1 MRKKKNKHNK
11 NVLSATSN
19 FNTVEK
25 DKSKALRDNEISH
38 INLTRIMNEEKKYY
52 KPKECIGMIKSQRS
66 DIESNNQ
73 AENGKRLAID
83 EVI

>member
-1 MRKKKNKHNK
+1 
-11 NVLSATSN
+11 
-19 FNTVEK
+19 
-25 DKSKALRDNEISH
+25 
-38 INLTRIMNEEKKYY
+38 MNEEKKYY
-52 KPKECIGMIKSQRS
+52 KPKECIRMIKSQRS

>member
-1 MRKKKNKHNK
+1 MFFQQQVISIPQKKI
-11 NVLSATSN
+11 
-19 FNTVEK
+19 
-25 DKSKALRDNEISH
+25 KSKALRDNEISH

-73 AENGKRLAID
+73 TENGKRLAID
-83 EVI
+83 EVIQKITI